1 MVQTTI
7 RLFNHPDAFIE
18 CEDNLS
24 YMRELPDDSMK
35 LVVTSPPYNV
45 GKAYERRHSFDD
57 YIADQAQV
65 ISECVRLLHPK
76 GSLCWQVGN
85 HITKDG
91 EVVPLD
97 IALYPL
103 FKSHASPA

>member
-1 MVQTTI
+1 MAQTAI
-7 RLFNHPDAFIE
+7 QLFDHPDAVIE

-24 YMRELPDDSMK
+24 FMRDVPDDSMK

-45 GKAYERRHSFDD
+45 GKVYERRHSFED

-65 ISECVRLLHPK
+65 ISECVRLLHPQ

-97 IALYPL
+97 IALYPI
-103 FKSHASPA
+103 FKSHGLPV